1 MGEVLSVQDLWV
13 EYGDHTTA
21 LKGIS
26 LAIAEGERVGLLG
39 PNGAGK
45 TSLLLALMRG
55 VSSRGRIVVDG
66 VELSRRTAD
75 RARSRC
81 GMAFQN
87 PDDQLFMPS
96 LLADV
101 AFGPLN
107 QGLTPEQAEA
117 AARSAIAAVGLHGLE
132 ARSAHHLSVGQ
143 KRNAALAT
151 ILSMQVKILLLD
163 EPGANLD
170 HRGHQRL
177 VELLSGRSEAMLL
190 ATHDLPMV
198 RRLCPRVLV
207 LDGGQIVADGP
218 TEQVLSDAAF
228 MERHGLG

>member
-1 MGEVLSVQDLWV
+1 MGEILSVRELWV

-21 LKGIS
+21 LRGIGFA
-26 LAIAEGERVGLLG
+26 LAEGERVGLLG

-55 VSSRGRIVVDG
+55 VSSRGGIVVDG

-81 GMAFQN
+81 GMTFQN
-87 PDDQLFMPS
+87 SDDQLFMPT
-96 LLADV
+96 LLDDV

-107 QGLTPEQAEA
+107 QGLPAEQAEA
-117 AARSAIAAVGLHGLE
+117 AARSAIAAVGLAGLE
-132 ARSAHHLSVGQ
+132 GRSAHHLSGGQ

-151 ILSMQVKILLLD
+151 ILSMRVKILLLD

-170 HRGHQRL
+170 HRGRQRL
-177 VELLSGRSEAMLL
+177 IELLDARREAMLL

-198 RRLCPRVLV
+198 RRLCTRVLV
-207 LDGGQIVADGP
+207 LDAGRIVADGP
-218 TEQVLSDAAF
+218 ADQVISDSAF
-228 MERHGLG
+228 MEQHGLG